1 MAEEPENFLYG
12 INTKQEKA
20 WQYLYAEYYSPLCC
34 YALKILKDREYA
46 MDVVQGII
54 VRLWEADTYFE
65 DMPLRDR
72 NIKEL
77 CLTQCGQEE
86 ESAGDFGAVIEE
98 EVVRKLRGVIARM
111 PEKRRE
117 VMLLCLEEKTV
128 EEIGEIL
135 GISVNTVKKHKK
147 EAYQYIRKILSPDIF
162 ILFCL
167 LFHPKD

>member
-1 MAEEPENFLYG
+1 
-12 INTKQEKA
+12 
-20 WQYLYAEYYSPLCC
+20 
-34 YALKILKDREYA
+34 
-46 MDVVQGII
+46 
-54 VRLWEADTYFE
+54 
-65 DMPLRDR
+65 
-72 NIKEL
+72 
-77 CLTQCGQEE
+77 
-86 ESAGDFGAVIEE
+86 
-98 EVVRKLRGVIARM
+98 
-111 PEKRRE
+111 